1 MFVFIVIFDF
11 LKMCF
16 KVNIYV
22 FNIGMVLISIGK
34 LKQRD
39 LWLKFVFV
47 KDVINLIFNIKFGYM
62 LLYIFYLLILSM

>member
-1 MFVFIVIFDF
+1 
-11 LKMCF
+11 MCF

-34 LKQRD
+34 G
-39 LWLKFVFV
+39 LKFVFV
-47 KDVINLIFNIKFGYM
+47 KDVMILIFNIKFGYM